1 MVSLSSDDSVA
12 AGKGSDGG
20 SKDVEEVKENEEGM
34 REERSGDTDEEMDE
48 CKEDSDSEVSLSSS
62 SSSSESDNII
72 STKTPQTRKRQREE
86 LKRK

>member
-1 MVSLSSDDSVA
+1 MAAAASGNESERGDDYSNE
-12 AGKGSDGG
+12 
-20 SKDVEEVKENEEGM
+20 VEEVKENEEGM
-34 REERSGDTDEEMDE
+34 REERSADTDECMEE
-48 CKEDSDSEVSLSSS
+48 RKEEDSGGSEDSL